1 MDKMKMKKR
10 LTEKISGSLVQE
22 NAPMAKF
29 TSFRAG
35 GCADLLVQP
44 QSIKELQDVL
54 QVLQEEGCPHM
65 VLGNG
70 SNVLVKDGGYRGVIV
85 KLGSG
90 FDHVTVE
97 GNVIRCGSGA
107 LLSAVAKAAAD
118 AGLTGMECLSGIPG
132 SIGGAVFMNAGAYG
146 GEIRDVLRKVS
157 VISQDGAH
165 LSALD
170 TGSLDLGY
178 RHSILQQTGDIVL
191 EAEFMLQPGN
201 ETEIKEKM
209 AELKARRNEKQ
220 PVNYPSAGSFFKRP
234 EGYFAGKLVQ
244 DADLK
249 GVSVGGA
256 EVSQLHSGFL
266 INKGGATAT
275 DIIQLMRIVQAAVM
289 ERFGVMLE
297 PEVRI
302 IGEE

>member
-44 QSIKELQDVL
+44 QNIKELQDVL

-90 FDHVTVE
+90 FDHVVVE

-146 GEIRDVLRKVS
+146 GEIKDVLRKVS

-165 LSALD
+165 LSELD

-289 ERFGVMLE
+289 ERFGIMLE

>member
-44 QSIKELQDVL
+44 QNIKELQDVL

-118 AGLTGMECLSGIPG
+118 AGLTGMECLSGIPEHRRRC
-132 SIGGAVFMNAGAYG
+132 VHERGAYG
-146 GEIRDVLRKVS
+146 GEIKDVLRKVS

-165 LSALD
+165 LSELD

>member
-22 NAPMAKF
+22 DAPMAKF

-44 QSIKELQDVL
+44 QNIKELQDVL

-90 FDHVTVE
+90 FDHVAVE

-132 SIGGAVFMNAGAYG
+132 SIRRGDQGCAPQSFRDLTGWSASVGAGYR
-146 GEIRDVLRKVS
+146 I
-157 VISQDGAH
+157 
-165 LSALD
+165 
-170 TGSLDLGY
+170 TGSW
-178 RHSILQQTGDIVL
+178 IPT
-191 EAEFMLQPGN
+191 
-201 ETEIKEKM
+201 
-209 AELKARRNEKQ
+209 
-220 PVNYPSAGSFFKRP
+220 
-234 EGYFAGKLVQ
+234 
-244 DADLK
+244 
-249 GVSVGGA
+249 
-256 EVSQLHSGFL
+256 
-266 INKGGATAT
+266 
-275 DIIQLMRIVQAAVM
+275 
-289 ERFGVMLE
+289 
-297 PEVRI
+297 
-302 IGEE
+302 

>member
-22 NAPMAKF
+22 DAPMAKF

-44 QSIKELQDVL
+44 QNTKELQDVL

-90 FDHVTVE
+90 FDYVVVE

-302 IGEE
+302 IGKE

>member
-44 QSIKELQDVL
+44 QNIKELQDVL

-97 GNVIRCGSGA
+97 GIVIRCGSGA

-146 GEIRDVLRKVS
+146 GEIKDVLRKVS

>member
-44 QSIKELQDVL
+44 QNIKELQDVL

-90 FDHVTVE
+90 FDHVAVE
-97 GNVIRCGSGA
+97 SNVIRCGSGA

-146 GEIRDVLRKVS
+146 GEIKDVLRKVS

-165 LSALD
+165 LSELD

-178 RHSILQQTGDIVL
+178 RHSILQQSGDIVL

>member
-10 LTEKISGSLVQE
+10 LTEKISGSLMQE
-22 NAPMAKF
+22 DAPMAKF

-44 QSIKELQDVL
+44 QNIKELQDVL

-90 FDHVTVE
+90 FDHVVVE

-132 SIGGAVFMNAGAYG
+132 SIGG
-146 GEIRDVLRKVS
+146 EIKDVLRKVS